1 MYYDKELW
9 DKVAQAALY
18 SKESDGSF
26 TKICDVKDID
36 YINLAPMSDRDDS
49 MAYADYILK
58 SQETYRIK
66 AQLDDFNNYIADQ
79 LSKTVPSY
87 KVICTTK
94 KYQNRCHHKYRTNK
108 KWAKRYGYTY
118 TEIQDEPII
127 FINGTIY
134 CTKEGLEQIKK
145 ICKN

>member
-26 TKICDVKDID
+26 TKVCDGKDINH
-36 YINLAPMSDRDDS
+36 INPMT
-49 MAYADYILK
+49 YADYIFK

-79 LSKTVPSY
+79 LSKTVSGY

-94 KYQNRCHHKYRTNK
+94 KYQNRTHHKHRTNK

-118 TEIQDEPII
+118 AEVQNEPII
-127 FINGTIY
+127 FMNDTIF

-145 ICKN
+145 ICGGKAK